1 MAQIDEIKKAKLE
14 KLDAIRQKGWNPYVS
29 KFNKE
34 HNVQHALEHEGEK
47 VVTAGK
53 IMSLRE
59 HGDISFADLRDPS
72 GEIQLFFKKE
82 ELGADLYEDIK
93 LLDVGDY
100 IGVEGTVTRTQTGQI
115 SILIARF
122 TLLTKSILPHPNE
135 WYGLK
140 DTETRYRKRYL
151 DLIMNENVRRIFE
164 TRSHVVRLLRNYM
177 DTHGFLE
184 VETPI
189 LQPLYGGASA
199 NPFKTYY
206 NALDSEFYLRV
217 AVELYLKRLIVGG
230 FEKVYE
236 LGKDFRNEGFSRQ
249 HNPEFSMLEFY
260 WAYADYNDLM
270 TFTEEMLTHV
280 IQEIKGSLKIQFED
294 KDFDFTPPW
303 PRKQYAELFD
313 EFLGFNLKDIDTEEK
328 LKKLADEKKYL
339 DEPVIGYGRM
349 LDEIYKK
356 HIRPQLH
363 GPLFLIDHPV
373 ELKPLAKKREDDPS
387 KSAGFQLLVSGMEF
401 INAYNELNDPIDQ
414 RHRWEEDMKVGARG
428 GKDFQVVDEDYIEA
442 LSYGMPP
449 TAGWG
454 MGVDRFTAFL
464 TNQHA
469 IKDVILFPTMRP
481 EIEQK
486 KEKNDLAEKVSTKSA
501 VKVSNVPLKMTRNQ
515 ALNILE
521 THIQNKN
528 LRNHCKAVEATMRA
542 LARKFKADEDIWG
555 IAGLLHDADWEETQ
569 NDFSE
574 HTRKTIQWILDA
586 GEDNEEL
593 IDIILTHNY
602 KHNGHRQPESAAEWA
617 LYTCDELTG
626 FIVAVALVRPEKKLA
641 PVETSS
647 VLKKFPATAF
657 AKPVDREQIKMCE
670 EKLGIPLEEFVEITL
685 NAMKDVADDLG
696 L

>member
-14 KLDAIRQKGWNPYVS
+14 KLELIRKKGWNPYAS
-29 KFNKE
+29 KFDKK
-34 HNVQHALEHEGEK
+34 HSVVYALEHEGERII
-47 VVTAGK
+47 TAGK
-53 IMSLRE
+53 LMSFRE
-59 HGDISFADLRDPS
+59 HGDITFADLRDSS
-72 GEIQLFFKKE
+72 GKIQLFFKKD
-82 ELGADLYEDIK
+82 ELGDEAYENTK

-100 IGVEGTVTRTQTGQI
+100 VGVEGAVGRTQAGEI
-115 SILIARF
+115 SIFVSQF

-151 DLIMNENVRRIFE
+151 DLIMNEDVKKIFE
-164 TRSHVVRLLRNYM
+164 TRSKVVHLLRNYM
-177 DTHGFLE
+177 DNHGFLE

-199 NPFKTYY
+199 NPFKTHY
-206 NALDSEFYLRV
+206 NALDSEFYLRI
-217 AVELYLKRLIVGG
+217 AVELYLKRLVVGG

-270 TFTEEMLTHV
+270 KFTEEMLTHV
-280 IQEIKGSLKIQFED
+280 IQEVKGNLKVQFEG
-294 KDFDFTPPW
+294 KEFDFTAPW
-303 PRKQYAELFD
+303 PRKQYSELF
-313 EFLGFNLKDIDTEEK
+313 EEYLGFSLKDIDTEEK
-328 LKKLADEKKYL
+328 LKTLVEEKKWL

-349 LDEIYKK
+349 LDEVYKK

-363 GPLFLIDHPV
+363 GPMFLIDHPV
-373 ELKPLAKKREDDPS
+373 ELKPLAKRREDDPS

-414 RHRWEEDMKVGARG
+414 KARWEEDMKVGARG
-428 GKDFQVVDEDYIEA
+428 GEDFQVVDEDYIEA

-454 MGVDRFTAFL
+454 MGIDRLTAFL
-464 TNQHA
+464 TDQHA
-469 IKDVILFPTMRP
+469 IKDVILFPTMKP
-481 EIEQK
+481 E
-486 KEKNDLAEKVSTKSA
+486 NSEKVEKKSA
-501 VKVSNVPLKMTRNQ
+501 VVPVVQPKQSVPLKITREK
-515 ALNILE
+515 ALEILE

-542 LARKFKADEDIWG
+542 LARKFGANEDVWG
-555 IAGLLHDADWEETQ
+555 IAGLLHDADWEETTDAVEQ
-569 NDFSE
+569 
-574 HTRKTIQWILDA
+574 HTHKTIQWIKDA

-602 KHNGHRQPESAAEWA
+602 QHNGYRAQQTTAEWA
-617 LYTCDELTG
+617 LFTCDELTG
-626 FIVAVALVRPEKKLA
+626 FIVAVALVRPEKKLEL
-641 PVETSS
+641 VEVKS
-647 VLKKFPATAF
+647 VLKKFPAVAF
-657 AKPVDREQIKMCE
+657 AKPVDREQIRMCE
-670 EKLGIPLEEFVEITL
+670 EKLGIPLEEFVDITL
-685 NAMKDVADDLG
+685 SAMKEISQQLG